1 MTQEQDMDYG
11 YGFLLLVRNLF
22 NNYQKKLLDTGMKT
36 GLNAAKKLPLKI
48 FHKTSEETVE
58 LIQKNAEK
66 IVKLKH
72 VPDVN

>member
-22 NNYQKKLLDTGMKT
+22 NNYQKKLLDTGIKT
-36 GLNAAKKLPLKI
+36 GLNAAKKLPHKI
-48 FHKTSEETVE
+48 FHKTSEETGE